1 MEAQSLIIVLDAHP
15 AHWLEE
21 AKSHFQS
28 SSRRMSL
35 DYVWSALMA
44 YSNALIIQNSA
55 NKITWFIATDFH
67 SANAFPSTKL
77 RIVVGSLWKTVSMAL
92 AYLHKLKLSARL
104 LVVQKHAYPHE
115 YQLALHCI
123 VAAHNL
129 KATIDGLALT
139 DSEVLSQACSFTG
152 GTYIRQSHSGVLQTL
167 LQVFLQPKKFKQ
179 SNIFNMRPKC
189 TCCNREVEKAY
200 VCSTCLAIYCEV
212 SSECARCQ
220 SNFLFVE
227 FSTD

>member
-1 MEAQSLIIVLDAHP
+1 MIIILDAHP
-15 AHWLEE
+15 IHWLEE

-35 DYVWSALMA
+35 EYVWSALLA
-44 YSNALIIQNSA
+44 FSNALIIQNSA
-55 NKITWFIATDFH
+55 NKITWYLATDSQ
-67 SANAFPSTKL
+67 SASNFSGPRL
-77 RIVVGSLWKTVSMAL
+77 RVVFGSVWKTVATAL
-92 AYLHKLKLSARL
+92 AHLHKIKQSARL
-104 LVVQKHAYPHE
+104 LIVQKHVYPAD
-115 YQLALHCI
+115 YQLALHSI
-123 VAAHNL
+123 IAAQHL
-129 KATIDGLALT
+129 KTTIDGLALV
-139 DSEVLSQACSFTG
+139 DSAILEQACSFTG
-152 GTYIRQSHSGVLQTL
+152 GTYVSQSHSGVLQTL
-167 LQVFLQPKKFKQ
+167 LLSFLQPKKYKQ

-189 TCCNREVEKAY
+189 TCCNREVDKAY